1 MMERKLIS
9 KVLEVH
15 GMSCP
20 SCEMKIENTLRK
32 IKGVVKVEASLA
44 KSRVTVEYDPA
55 LVEAPSS
62 IMEQR
67 LADAVIKL
75 GYEVGSSHS
84 DRFEKK
90 TSVNQLL
97 GIGIIIFALYFII
110 KSTIGFN
117 FIPQVDQSVGY
128 GMLFLIGLLTS
139 LHCVAMCGGIN
150 LSQCIKAPPSGIN
163 LSQSIKAPPSG
174 INLSQST
181 EVPPSGTNHSESSSK
196 QQSENALAGSK
207 WRQLKPSLLYNAGRV
222 ISYTVIGGIVGALGS
237 VIGFS
242 GSAKGIVAIAGGIF
256 MVMIGLN
263 MLDIFPWLRRIKIGI
278 PKFLG
283 NKIQNSAG
291 NRGPFFVGLLNGLM
305 PCGPLQTMQFYAL
318 GTGSFF
324 SGALAMFLF
333 SLGTVPLMFGF
344 GALSSFLSNKFTHR
358 MLKVSAV
365 LVIVLGLTMVNRG
378 LSLSGV
384 SVAASSPLSGSGTG
398 NVAKIEGGVQVV
410 ATTMES
416 GRYQPFVVQKGIP
429 VRWTIKAK
437 TEDLNGCNNPVTI
450 PKYNIQKKLVPGE
463 NVIEFT
469 PAEEG
474 TITYT
479 CWMGMI
485 SSNIKV
491 VSDLS
496 KLSAEDLKQ
505 AESGGK
511 GLLSGGGGCCA
522 DSAKATRFLDGKVP
536 TDDIQVA
543 KVAGGIQE
551 VTVTVNDQGYSP
563 AAVIVQ
569 KGLKTKIKFNPE
581 KINSCNYVVTFPEYN
596 GQLDLSQGQT
606 ATPEITV
613 TQDFTFQCGMGMLHG
628 YVKVVDDIQHIDIKA
643 IQKEIQKYKP
653 ASGGGCCGR

>member
-9 KVLEVH
+9 KVFAVR

-20 SCEMKIENTLRK
+20 SCEMKIENALRK

-44 KSRVTVEYDPA
+44 KSQVTVEYDPE
-55 LVEAPSS
+55 LTESPPS
-62 IMEQR
+62 MMAQR
-67 LADAVIKL
+67 LEDAVIKL
-75 GYEVGSSHS
+75 GYEVGSSNS
-84 DRFEKK
+84 DKNEQK
-90 TSVNQLL
+90 TSINQLL

-128 GMLFLIGLLTS
+128 GMLFVIGLLTS
-139 LHCVAMCGGIN
+139 LHCIAMCGGIN
-150 LSQCIKAPPSGIN
+150 LSQCIKAPPSGMN
-163 LSQSIKAPPSG
+163 LSQPIS
-174 INLSQST
+174 
-181 EVPPSGTNHSESSSK
+181 
-196 QQSENALAGSK
+196 QSENTPAGSK
-207 WRQLKPSLLYNAGRV
+207 WGQLKPSLLYNAGRV
-222 ISYTVIGGIVGALGS
+222 ISYTVIGGVVGALGS

-242 GSAKGIVAIAGGIF
+242 GSAKGFVAIAGGIF
-256 MVMIGLN
+256 MVIIGVN
-263 MLDIFPWLRRIKIGI
+263 MLGIFPWLRWIKIGI

-283 NKIQNSAG
+283 NKIHHSAG
-291 NRGPFFVGLLNGLM
+291 NHGPFFVGLLNGLM

-324 SGALAMFLF
+324 TGALSMFLF

-344 GALSSFLSNKFTHR
+344 GAISSFLSNKFTHR

-384 SVAASSPLSGSGTG
+384 SIAAPNPLTASSAG
-398 NVAKIEGGVQVV
+398 NVAKIEGEVQVV

-437 TEDLNGCNNPVTI
+437 AEDLNGCNNPVTI
-450 PKYNIQKKLVPGE
+450 PKYNIQKKLVPGD

-496 KLSAEDLKQ
+496 KVSAEDLKQ
-505 AESGGK
+505 AESGSND
-511 GLLSGGGGCCA
+511 LLSGGGGCCA
-522 DSAKATRFLDGKVP
+522 DSAKATRFLSGRVP

-543 KVAGGIQE
+543 KVVGGIQE

-563 AAVIVQ
+563 AAVILQ

-606 ATPEITV
+606 ETPEITV
-613 TQDFTFQCGMGMLHG
+613 TQDFTFQCWMGMLHG

-643 IQKEIQKYKP
+643 IQKEIGSYKP

>member
-9 KVLEVH
+9 KVLAVQ

-20 SCEMKIENTLRK
+20 SCEMKIENALRK
-32 IKGVVKVEASLA
+32 IKGVVKVKASLA
-44 KSRVTVEYDPA
+44 KSQVTVEYDPD
-55 LVEAPSS
+55 LTESPPSM
-62 IMEQR
+62 MEQR

-75 GYEVGSSHS
+75 GYEVGSSNNDKS
-84 DRFEKK
+84 EKK
-90 TSVNQLL
+90 TSINQLL
-97 GIGIIIFALYFII
+97 GVGIIIFALYFII

-128 GMLFLIGLLTS
+128 GMLFVIGLLTS

-150 LSQCIKAPPSGIN
+150 LSQCIKTPPSGIN
-163 LSQSIKAPPSG
+163 LSQRIES
-174 INLSQST
+174 
-181 EVPPSGTNHSESSSK
+181 PPSGTNHSQSISK
-196 QQSENALAGSK
+196 QQSENVSAGSR
-207 WRQLKPSLLYNAGRV
+207 WGQLKPSLLYNAGRV

-256 MVMIGLN
+256 MVIIGLN
-263 MLDIFPWLRRIKIGI
+263 MLNIFPWLRRIKIGI

-283 NKIQNSAG
+283 NRIQNSAG

-324 SGALAMFLF
+324 AGALSMFLF

-378 LSLSGV
+378 LSLSGI
-384 SVAASSPLSGSGTG
+384 SVAASNPLTGSSAG
-398 NVAKIEGGVQVV
+398 NVAQIEGEVQVV
-410 ATTMES
+410 TTTMES
-416 GRYQPFVVQKGIP
+416 GRYQPFVVQKGVP
-429 VRWTIKAK
+429 VRWIIKAK
-437 TEDLNGCNNPVTI
+437 AEDLNGCNNPVTI

-496 KLSAEDLKQ
+496 KVSVEDLKQ
-505 AESGGK
+505 AESGGN

-522 DSAKATRFLDGKVP
+522 DSAKATRFLSGRVP
-536 TDDIQVA
+536 TGDIQVA
-543 KVAGGIQE
+543 KVVDGIQE

-606 ATPEITV
+606 ETPEITV
-613 TQDFTFQCGMGMLHG
+613 TQDFTFQCWMGMLHG

-643 IQKEIQKYKP
+643 IQKEIEKYKP
-653 ASGGGCCGR
+653 ASGRGCCGS

>member
-9 KVLEVH
+9 KVLEVQ

-32 IKGVVKVEASLA
+32 IEGVVKVKASLA
-44 KSRVTVEYDPA
+44 QSRVTVEYDPA
-55 LVEAPSS
+55 LAEAPSS
-62 IMEQR
+62 MMEQR

-75 GYEVGSSHS
+75 GYEVGSSHNDKS
-84 DRFEKK
+84 EKK
-90 TSVNQLL
+90 TSINQLL

-128 GMLFLIGLLTS
+128 GMLFVIGLLTS
-139 LHCVAMCGGIN
+139 LHCVAMCGGINLSQSIKVPPSGIN

-163 LSQSIKAPPSG
+163 LSQSI
-174 INLSQST
+174 
-181 EVPPSGTNHSESSSK
+181 SK
-196 QQSENALAGSK
+196 QQSEKVSTGSK
-207 WRQLKPSLLYNAGRV
+207 WRQLKPSLLYNTGRV

-263 MLDIFPWLRRIKIGI
+263 MLDIFPWLRRIQIGI

-324 SGALAMFLF
+324 TGALSMFLF

-384 SVAASSPLSGSGTG
+384 SIAASNPLSGSGTG

-410 ATTMES
+410 TTTMES

-437 TEDLNGCNNPVTI
+437 AEDLNGCNNPVTV
-450 PKYNIQKKLVPGE
+450 PKYNIQKKLVPGD

-491 VSDLS
+491 VSNLS
-496 KLSAEDLKQ
+496 KMSAEDLKK

-522 DSAKATRFLDGKVP
+522 DSAKATRFLSGRVP

-543 KVAGGIQE
+543 KVEDGIQE

-613 TQDFTFQCGMGMLHG
+613 TQDFTFQCWMGMLHG
-628 YVKVVDDIQHIDIKA
+628 YVKVVDDIQRINIKA
-643 IQKEIQKYKP
+643 IQKEIGSYKP
-653 ASGGGCCGR
+653 ASGRGCCGR